1 MSCDYLDR
9 GGYLFSNGW
18 ICKLTDKYISSEIVR
33 GLCDT
38 SNYRDCEKYIEEFG
52 TSGTCY
58 LTTAMCEVLGKE
70 DNCKELETLRSFREN
85 YLKETG
91 TYDTLLTDYAIV
103 GPIISEKILDDENC
117 ENVAKTMKKCYI
129 DNAIYFIENEDY
141 RNAVGIYIDM
151 TLSLMDYYELDTNIL
166 RTETYGKDPETIRIR
181 RPYNY

>member
-38 SNYRDCEKYIEEFG
+38 SNYRD
-52 TSGTCY
+52 
-58 LTTAMCEVLGKE
+58 
-70 DNCKELETLRSFREN
+70 CKELETLRSFREN

-166 RTETYGKDPETIRIR
+166 RTETYGKDPETVKIR